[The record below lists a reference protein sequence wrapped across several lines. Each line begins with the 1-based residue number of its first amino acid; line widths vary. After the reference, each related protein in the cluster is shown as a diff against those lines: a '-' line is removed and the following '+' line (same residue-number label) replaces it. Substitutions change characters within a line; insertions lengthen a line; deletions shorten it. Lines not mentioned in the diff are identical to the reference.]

1 MATYNSN
8 IYRGPQTRGVDTQT
22 SVVQLVGKLKLPSGV
37 APLTGDVLKL
47 ARIPEGVYIT
57 KFRIWNSDWGSFVPG
72 KIGLATQDDDAIH
85 ATYAFGTS
93 ALTTG
98 KTFRNDE
105 TAGTSDN
112 TAAFA
117 TDLAVVSTSGGDD
130 LQVTLGTV
138 STGTAGAYLTFQC
151 EYINLNNPD
160 AGTIVYDW
168 NGKSS
173 L

>member
-1 MATYNSN
+1 MATYYSN
-8 IYRGPQTRGVDTQT
+8 IYRGPQARGVDTQT
-22 SVVQLVGKLKLPSGV
+22 SVIQLVGKLKLPSGV

-57 KFRIWNSDWGSFVPG
+57 KFRIWNSDWGSSAPG

-85 ATYAFGTS
+85 ATYAFGTA
-93 ALTTG
+93 ALTAG

-168 NGKSS
+168 NGESS

>member
-1 MATYNSN
+1 MATYYSN

-57 KFRIWNSDWGSFVPG
+57 KFRIWNSDWGSSAPG

-93 ALTTG
+93 ALTAG